1 MKAFANLFLCCVIL
15 VLGTIALRNWTHAE
29 TEPVSV
35 ELVSYDLSDSDLDK
49 IHGIVDEKVDTVRE
63 EMRAIES
70 QLSEKIAALQT
81 QLTDCNT
88 RTEAFVKA
96 QQAPAKAS
104 GGSSGTVSQTKYAP
118 ASEVVKSSGGSSGT
132 VYQQK
137 PYNSSPVI
145 VPVVSSSSHWSYPG
159 DITTHL
165 QSAHG
170 QNVSGMS
177 IEQQLNLH
185 DALHESK
192 PVASRV
198 VTRSSVQTSNC
209 PGGVCPVNT
218 SSTTRSFVRPRLFGR

>member
-15 VLGTIALRNWTHAE
+15 VLGTIALRNLTIAE
-29 TEPVSV
+29 NEPVELESV
-35 ELVSYDLSDSDLDK
+35 LTTELSDNDLDK
-49 IHGIVDEKVDTVRE
+49 IHGIVDEKIDTVRE
-63 EMRAIES
+63 EMLAIES
-70 QLSEKIAALQT
+70 ELSKKIDDLQSKMC
-81 QLTDCNT
+81 DCNELAKAKP
-88 RTEAFVKA
+88 EAVEEL
-96 QQAPAKAS
+96 PAKVES
-104 GGSSGTVSQTKYAP
+104 KP
-118 ASEVVKSSGGSSGT
+118 MVV
-132 VYQQK
+132 Q
-137 PYNSSPVI
+137 PV
-145 VPVVSSSSHWSYPG
+145 VQPVVSQPVVSQPVVVQPVFRSSSHWSYPG

-218 SSTTRSFVRPRLFGR
+218 STTTRSFVRPRLFGR

>member
-15 VLGTIALRNWTHAE
+15 VLGTIALRNLTIAE
-29 TEPVSV
+29 NEPVELESV
-35 ELVSYDLSDSDLDK
+35 STTELTDSDLDK
-49 IHGIVDEKVDTVRE
+49 IYGIVDEKIDTVRE
-63 EMRAIES
+63 EMLAIES
-70 QLSEKIAALQT
+70 ELNDKISELQSKIC
-81 QLTDCNT
+81 DCN
-88 RTEAFVKA
+88 ELAKA
-96 QQAPAKAS
+96 KPETVEKLPAKVES
-104 GGSSGTVSQTKYAP
+104 KP
-118 ASEVVKSSGGSSGT
+118 MVV
-132 VYQQK
+132 Q
-137 PYNSSPVI
+137 PV
-145 VPVVSSSSHWSYPG
+145 VQPVVSQPVVVQPVVRSSSHWSYPG

-209 PGGVCPVNT
+209 PGGVCPVNYNST
-218 SSTTRSFVRPRLFGR
+218 SRTYMRPRLFGR